1 MDTLKLFEVNVYNV
15 IFDSIIQSIQLR
27 FEKHKELFAD
37 FNCLDPN
44 NFYSKDCFPEDA
56 LKNIF
61 TKIEPFQTN
70 ISYEQLRLEYID
82 FVSKWD
88 KLKINCI
95 NIYNSQEKSF
105 EESADES
112 DNSTGMYSLFQNI
125 VFKV

>member
-1 MDTLKLFEVNVYNV
+1 MNPLHLFAVNVCNV
-15 IFDSIIQSIQLR
+15 IFDSVIQSIESR

-44 NFYSKDCFPEDA
+44 NFYTKDCLPEDA
-56 LKNIF
+56 LKNNF
-61 TKIEPFQTN
+61 TKIVPFQTN

-88 KLKINCI
+88 KLKINCT
-95 NIYNSQEKSF
+95 NVYNSQKKSF

-112 DNSTGMYSLFQNI
+112 DNSPGMYSLFQNI
-125 VFKV
+125 VFKQ